1 MRALAGPRCIYA
13 EFNFYIRIYQ
23 MIKHYN
29 LKIYG
34 LVQEVF
40 FRESARNLAKRLGL
54 TGWTKNELDGTVKIE
69 IEGEE
74 KSMKEFMA
82 WCKKG
87 PPGAEVKKVEVKEG
101 QVKGYADFLIII

>member
-1 MRALAGPRCIYA
+1 
-13 EFNFYIRIYQ
+13 